1 MIGQGRIQ
9 DFSQGGARYKI
20 YVYTARSAVPY
31 SREERKFLGGSPPPE
46 LVSPSHKHNYG

>member
-20 YVYTARSAVPY
+20 YENGTARSAVPF
-31 SREERKFLGGSPPPE
+31 SREERKFLGGSPP
-46 LVSPSHKHNYG
+46 HKHNYG